1 MFLKKVTTYKGRVF
15 LQIVHGYR
23 TEEGKTSHE
32 VIKSIGYLD
41 ELEKEYP
48 DPIAHFKQMAKQ
60 MDSEKRSSRTL
71 VFDDRKE
78 LEENSSSFR
87 NVGYLALK
95 PILNRLKLDIPCA
108 ALQEKHA
115 CDHSIYDVLSFLV
128 YSQIINPVSKISSY
142 KKIQQFFEN
151 YQFSEDQMYRSLS
164 YLGNAFESIKDYAYR
179 MTEETYGVNTET
191 TYYDGTNF
199 YFEIDREDDFR
210 RKGPSKENQVSP
222 LVSIGLLLDK
232 NHIPID
238 VKIYP
243 GNESEKSHFTTVIN
257 EMKAKNKIKG
267 RTIYVADKG
276 LNSGNNIIEAIK
288 NNDGYIY
295 SQTVKGSSG
304 MMKMYIE
311 NDHGFTPIFDKY
323 GRIEYQIKGFI
334 HDADIHFDHEG
345 KKVKHTMK
353 QLQVVTWSRKY
364 AEKTRYEREKL
375 IRKAKMLINSPAAF
389 DKEKVGNAAN
399 YLKKVS
405 YDKHGEIIM
414 SKSELILDQEKIDQE
429 ARLDGFYLIV
439 TSETEMKATDV
450 LKAYRGLSHIEETFR
465 VAKLFLKI
473 RPVFLQ
479 RTERIKTHV
488 LVCYLSLLILRIM
501 ETKVLN
507 NKVSFDEI
515 ICSLRDYNGAMIRP
529 NNYFLFAYND
539 LVLELAKHSDGNP
552 KLEIQSLGQIK
563 NLFKNY

>member
-1 MFLKKVTTYKGRVF
+1 MFLKKVRNYKGRIF

-41 ELEKEYP
+41 ELEKEYD
-48 DPIAHFKQMAKQ
+48 DPITYFTEIAKQ
-60 MDSEKRSSRTL
+60 MTSENQSSRTL
-71 VFDDRKE
+71 VFDDKKE

-179 MTEETYGVNTET
+179 MTEETYGINTET

-199 YFEIDREDDFR
+199 YFEIDQEDDFR

-232 NHIPID
+232 DHLPID
-238 VKIYP
+238 VNIYP
-243 GNESEKSHFTTVIN
+243 GNESEKPHFTTVIN
-257 EMKAKNKIKG
+257 EMKEKNKIKG
-267 RTIYVADKG
+267 KTIYVADKG
-276 LNSGNNIIEAIK
+276 LNCGNNIIEAIR

-311 NDHGFTPIFDKY
+311 NDHGFTPVFDKY
-323 GRIEYQIKGFI
+323 GELEYQIKGFV
-334 HDADIHFDHEG
+334 HDVEIPFDHEG
-345 KKVKHTMK
+345 KKLKHKMK

-375 IRKAKMLINSPAAF
+375 IRKAKTLINSPTAF
-389 DKEKVGNAAN
+389 NKEKLGNAAN
-399 YLKKVS
+399 YIKEIA
-405 YDKHGEIIM
+405 YDKDGEIIL

-501 ETKVLN
+501 ETKVLY

-515 ICSLRDYNGAMIRP
+515 IHSLRDYNGAMIRP